1 MEHIILRYSL
11 TIELLLL
18 QVGDNDAAKVMNI
31 TSTFAGVA
39 FESHQNNTPLKI
51 SKPSLGN

>member
-39 FESHQNNTPLKI
+39 FESHQNSTPLKI